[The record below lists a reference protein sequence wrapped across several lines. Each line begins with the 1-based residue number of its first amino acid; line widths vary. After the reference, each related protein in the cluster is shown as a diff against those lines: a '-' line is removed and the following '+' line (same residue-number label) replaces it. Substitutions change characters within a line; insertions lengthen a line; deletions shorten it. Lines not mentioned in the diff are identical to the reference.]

1 MNAESTSDS
10 ESPLK
15 FPCVFP
21 IKVMGRHEP
30 EFESLV
36 VAMIS
41 THTGPVTAT
50 SVRTRESSN
59 GRFLAVTVTVIAES
73 RDQLDGIYRTLTA
86 SERVL
91 FVL

>member
-1 MNAESTSDS
+1 MNAEKES
-10 ESPLK
+10 ESGSPLT

-21 IKVMGRHEP
+21 IKIMGRHEP
-30 EFESLV
+30 GFESQV
-36 VAMIS
+36 IAIIS
-41 THTGPVTAT
+41 THTGPVSAT

-59 GRFLAVTVTVIAES
+59 GRFLAVNATVIAES
-73 RDQLDGIYRTLTA
+73 RAQLDGIYRTLTA

>member
-1 MNAESTSDS
+1 MKPANGPEP

-21 IKVMGRHEP
+21 IKVMGRHEADFASRVI
-30 EFESLV
+30 EI
-36 VAMIS
+36 IS
-41 THTGPVTAT
+41 EHTGPV
-50 SVRTRESSN
+50 SSHNIRSRPSSN

-73 RDQLDGIYRTLTA
+73 RDQLDDIYRSLTA
-86 SERVL
+86 AEFVL